1 MSGVSKQIDVIEDKV
16 NWHWRYS
23 MQPIRFFMF
32 DARAALT
39 LPILLLYFRP
49 ITVAITILNLLF
61 FRFLEQ
67 RGLTFPS
74 ALRNLRAWIVGQN
87 RPRLVSVLKNKFVD
101 YK

>member
-1 MSGVSKQIDVIEDKV
+1 MSKVGKELDNIEDKV

-32 DARAALT
+32 DARAAIT

-49 ITVAITILNLLF
+49 VTMFITFLNLML

-67 RGLTFPS
+67 RGLTFPA
-74 ALRNLRAWIVGQN
+74 ALRNLRSWIVGSN